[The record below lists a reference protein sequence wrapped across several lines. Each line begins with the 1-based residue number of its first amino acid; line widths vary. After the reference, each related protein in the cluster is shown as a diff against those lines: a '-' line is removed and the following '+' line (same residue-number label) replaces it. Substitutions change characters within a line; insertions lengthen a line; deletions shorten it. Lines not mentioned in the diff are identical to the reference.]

1 MHESPWSA
9 FQRFLAANLIGLG
22 LDLKNV
28 RLELLCCKTGSTR
41 ARAKQA
47 GGGGILESN
56 ARGKISYEHVFYM
69 IIPLLS
75 GGEEWKGMLA

>member
-1 MHESPWSA
+1 MLQNGVDARVGE
-9 FQRFLAANLIGLG
+9 
-22 LDLKNV
+22 
-28 RLELLCCKTGSTR
+28 TGR
-41 ARAKQA
+41 K
-47 GGGGILESN
+47 GGILESN